1 MLVWKQMAK
10 NLSVAQEELAI
21 QFENVHLHRA
31 TILPKVGQ
39 VKFEIKMMEDSGQ
52 FAVIES
58 GTVAVT
64 GRLVVPQEPYTQFQH
79 LLKEEIDNNG
89 Y

>member
-10 NLSVAQEELAI
+10 NMNVEQEDLAI

-39 VKFEIKMMEDSGQ
+39 VKFEIKMLDNTGQ
-52 FAVIES
+52 FAIIES
-58 GTVAVT
+58 GAVAVT
-64 GRLVVPQEPYTQFQH
+64 GRAFVPQQPYLQFQY
-79 LLKEEIDNNG
+79 LLKDEIDKNG
-89 Y
+89 